1 MARNSNII
9 EVPKLVDEEY
19 RVTERNSLEYLKSA
33 VAIYDKYNGKFGN
46 SINTITGKI
55 LAWKQEHGDLEA
67 QEVFVM

>member
-33 VAIYDKYNGKFGN
+33 VAIYDKYNSKFGN
-46 SINTITGKI
+46 AINSITGKI